1 MIWFVRLMVGLSVNQ
16 DALVQGMIRVA
27 DTDGSGVIEF
37 NEFMELMCDS
47 MDVSFTCNCI
57 NCYILLS

>member
-1 MIWFVRLMVGLSVNQ
+1 MVGLSDTQ